1 MKKTKLLTVLAGGLV
16 VFSLAHL
23 AEAKTVKNAVIKN
36 IDSDD
41 KTLEVVKAGKT
52 YTVSAGSAKILKGT
66 GEKKIKFSKLKEGD
80 VVKLEGSFDGESVTA
95 TRIRDYSFNDK
106 KYAIFYGKVD
116 SLDEGASTFKI
127 DTPDRGSQT
136 VTVIG
141 STDIENKDND
151 DINLSDM
158 EAGDRVLLRGKWS
171 DKLNT
176 IAKTDWV
183 EVLDNDDYDDLDD

>member
-1 MKKTKLLTVLAGGLV
+1 MKKKLLTILASGLV

-36 IDSDD
+36 IDSGD

-52 YTVSAGSAKILKGT
+52 YTVSAGSAKIVKGT

-80 VVKLEGSFDGESVTA
+80 VVKLEGSFDGENVTA
-95 TRIRDYSFNDK
+95 TRIRNYSFNDK
-106 KYAIFYGKVD
+106 KYAIFYGRVD
-116 SLDEGASTFKI
+116 SLDEGANTFKI
-127 DTPDRGSQT
+127 DTPDRGFQT

-151 DINLSDM
+151 DINLSDL